1 MHLFVLLSYLVL
13 TCSGYGN
20 MLGAPKEI
28 PPDEDTFKTLGQ
40 ELQRVAQKFNRVQG
54 LQNLHVVSKVL
65 NATTQVVAGTKYT
78 LFVEFSPTSC
88 KTATSNDF
96 LAVDT
101 ALINRDSC
109 AIVGGESKVCKV
121 TIWQRPWLD
130 SDESEII
137 DIVKCSTKDT

>member
-1 MHLFVLLSYLVL
+1 MHLFVLLAYFVL

-54 LQNLHVVSKVL
+54 LQNLHVVTKV
-65 NATTQVVAGTKYT
+65 VSGTKYT

-88 KTATSNDF
+88 KTATSSDF

-101 ALINRDSC
+101 ALFDQGSC
-109 AIVGGESKVCKV
+109 GILGGECA
-121 TIWQRPWLD
+121 R
-130 SDESEII
+130 
-137 DIVKCSTKDT
+137 